1 MKIKNFELKQL
12 LLDINSSREINGTIE
27 NMGWLNENLSIACK
41 RILQKIFGQG
51 LLKYQE
57 YAEKEKEIES
67 SFLTLLLGKSEPEI
81 KEAMELKEKELKEL
95 SEQEVELTIDKK
107 INMDLLDSVVTQ
119 HNYNFDL
126 IERFS

>member
-12 LLDINSSREINGTIE
+12 LLDINSSREINGTVE
-27 NMGWLNENLSIACK
+27 SMGWLNENLSISCK

-81 KEAMELKEKELKEL
+81 NEAM
-95 SEQEVELTIDKK
+95 
-107 INMDLLDSVVTQ
+107 
-119 HNYNFDL
+119 
-126 IERFS
+126 

>member
-12 LLDINSSREINGTIE
+12 LLDINSSREINGTVE
-27 NMGWLNENLSIACK
+27 SMGWLNENLSISCK

-81 KEAMELKEKELKEL
+81 KEAAELKEKELKEL
-95 SEQEVELTIDKK
+95 SEQEVELNIDKK